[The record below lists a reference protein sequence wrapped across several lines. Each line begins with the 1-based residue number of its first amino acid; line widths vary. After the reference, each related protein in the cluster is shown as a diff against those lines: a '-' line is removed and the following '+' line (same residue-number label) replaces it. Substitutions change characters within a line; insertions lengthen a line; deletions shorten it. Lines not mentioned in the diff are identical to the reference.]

1 MSDILLDV
9 SRLNKRFG
17 GLLATRDLDLDVRH
31 GETHALIGPNG
42 AGKTTLIG
50 QLSGA
55 LRPDSGRITFGGRD
69 VTRLSVPERVRAG
82 IGRSF
87 QISSFFPQF
96 STLQNVSLS
105 VQARHGTS
113 FRFWRRQADD
123 AALYEESAAI
133 LCEVGLE
140 GVADIP
146 AAGLSHGEHRQ
157 LELALAL
164 ATRPKLLLLDEPMAG
179 MSGEESDRMLTL
191 IEKLKARFSILL
203 VEHDMKSVFR
213 LADRIS
219 VLVSGRVIATGTPD
233 EIRHD
238 PEVRK
243 AYLGDEQPAPRGMEV
258 IA

>member
-1 MSDILLDV
+1 MSDILLCV
-9 SRLNKRFG
+9 ARLNKRFG
-17 GLLATRDLDLDVRH
+17 GLLATCELDLDVRR

-55 LRPDSGRITFGGRD
+55 LRPDSGSITFGGRD
-69 VTRLSVPERVRAG
+69 ITQLSVHERVRVG

-87 QISSFFPQF
+87 QVSSFFPQY
-96 STLQNVSLS
+96 STLQNVALS

-113 FRFWRRQADD
+113 FRFWRRQADEAD
-123 AALYEESAAI
+123 LYEESAAI
-133 LCEVGLE
+133 LREVGLE
-140 GVADIP
+140 AVADMA

-164 ATRPKLLLLDEPMAG
+164 ATRPTLLLLDEPMAG

-191 IEKLKARFSILL
+191 IENLKARFSILL

-243 AYLGDEQPAPRGMEV
+243 AYLGDEEPAPRGMEV

>member
-1 MSDILLDV
+1 MSDNLLRV
-9 SRLNKRFG
+9 AGLNKRFG
-17 GLLATRDLDLDVRH
+17 GLRATRDLDLDVRS

-55 LRPDSGRITFGGRD
+55 VRPDSGSITFAGRD
-69 VTRLSVPERVRAG
+69 ITRLSVYERVRVG
-82 IGRSF
+82 MGRSF

-96 STLQNVSLS
+96 STLQNVTLS
-105 VQARHGTS
+105 VQARNGTS
-113 FRFWRRQADD
+113 FRFWRRQAAE

-133 LCEVGLE
+133 LREVGLE
-140 GVADIP
+140 AVADIP

-164 ATRPKLLLLDEPMAG
+164 ATRPRLLLLDEPMAG

-191 IEKLKARFSILL
+191 IEGLKARFSILL

-219 VLVSGRVIATGTPD
+219 VLVSGSVIATGTPD
-233 EIRHD
+233 EIRNNAD
-238 PEVRK
+238 VRK
-243 AYLGDEQPAPRGMEV
+243 AYLGDEQPVRRCEEAV
-258 IA
+258 A

>member
-1 MSDILLDV
+1 MNDILLGV
-9 SRLNKRFG
+9 RGLHKRFG
-17 GLLATRDLDLDVRH
+17 GLLATRNLDLEVRY

-55 LRPDSGRITFGGRD
+55 VRPDSGSIVFAGREI
-69 VTRLSVPERVRAG
+69 TRLSVPERVRAG

-96 STLQNVSLS
+96 STLQNVVLS

-113 FRFWRRQADD
+113 FRFWRRQASEALLFEE
-123 AALYEESAAI
+123 AAGI
-133 LCEVGLE
+133 LRQVGLE
-140 GVADIP
+140 NVMSTP
-146 AAGLSHGEHRQ
+146 AVLLSHGEHRQ

-164 ATRPKLLLLDEPMAG
+164 ATQPKLLLLDEPMAG
-179 MSGEESDRMLTL
+179 MSGEESERMLALMET
-191 IEKLKARFSILL
+191 LKARFSILL

-219 VLVSGRVIATGTPD
+219 VLVAGRVIATGTPE
-233 EIRHD
+233 EIRND

-243 AYLGDEQPAPRGMEV
+243 AYLGDEQAVAQVTEAV
-258 IA
+258 A